1 MDTTEHLMSDTVS
14 FSFDVADAEVM
25 PESEVVSS
33 EEEETG
39 IISQLMDI
47 REPLLKLRII
57 LEQKLDV
64 DLSQYDFW
72 LQDTQ
77 LLEENMTLV
86 EQCVQGE
93 GLVQIN
99 VELKVESAGVKKV
112 SDTQSH
118 RYLRLEFRLFWCCH
132 QNLTSRPTFAKN
144 KTIVWL
150 T

>member
-1 MDTTEHLMSDTVS
+1 MSDTVS

-112 SDTQSH
+112 SGDI
-118 RYLRLEFRLFWCCH
+118 
-132 QNLTSRPTFAKN
+132 A
-144 KTIVWL
+144 
-150 T
+150 

>member
-1 MDTTEHLMSDTVS
+1 MSDTVS

-33 EEEETG
+33 EEEETS

-112 SDTQSH
+112 SDTH
-118 RYLRLEFRLFWCCH
+118 RYLMPGFGWH
-132 QNLTSRPTFAKN
+132 S
-144 KTIVWL
+144 
-150 T
+150 

>member
-118 RYLRLEFRLFWCCH
+118 RYLRLGIRLFWCCH
-132 QNLTSRPTFAKN
+132 QNLTS
-144 KTIVWL
+144 
-150 T
+150 